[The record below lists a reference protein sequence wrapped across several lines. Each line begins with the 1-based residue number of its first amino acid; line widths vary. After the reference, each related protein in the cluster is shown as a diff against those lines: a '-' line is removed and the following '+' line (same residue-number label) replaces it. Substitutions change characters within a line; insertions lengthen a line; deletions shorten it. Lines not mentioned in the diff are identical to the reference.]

1 MRPLAHIV
9 PMALTHLLHDAPL
22 SQGKVGF
29 AWRAAVGGALGR
41 ATKVRL
47 EGTVLLVEATST
59 QWSREVMRSSPV
71 ILTRLRE
78 LLGPGIV
85 ERIEV
90 RRA

>member
-9 PMALTHLLHDAPL
+9 PAALRHLLHDAPI

-29 AWRAAVGGALGR
+29 AWRAVVGGALGR
-41 ATKVRL
+41 ATRVSL
-47 EGTVLLVEATST
+47 DGTVLLVETTST
-59 QWSREVMRSSPV
+59 EWSREVMRSSPV
-71 ILTRLRE
+71 ILSRLRE
-78 LLGPGIV
+78 LLGPDVV